1 MDPDFV
7 QRLVAGFL
15 FGLVGIVAVGYG
27 KMKDTL
33 SPKLIGTA
41 LMVFPY
47 FVQSLL
53 LTYIIGAGLT
63 VSLFVFKD

>member
-15 FGLVGIVAVGYG
+15 FGLVGMIAFGYG
-27 KMKDTL
+27 KMKDTI
-33 SPKLIGTA
+33 SPKLIGVG

-53 LTYIIGAGLT
+53 LTYLIGAGLT
-63 VSLFVFKD
+63 ICLFVFKE